1 MFFAK
6 DEIIELDNNKRYLVL
21 DTAII
26 DDKSYYKIKEVND
39 SLDKLIGDYLLISA
53 ENKNGNLF
61 IEEKLTDDET
71 LKLTELFES

>member
-6 DEIIELDNNKRYLVL
+6 DEIIELDNNKKYLVL